1 MKPRFNFVTTF
12 LVAFSICFAFQLA
25 AQSEMAR
32 PASAEVPTAEQWL
45 ASIALTELRV
55 HPESLTLEHARDGR
69 RVLVSGKTKDGT
81 YVDVTPWATLT
92 PATAAVK
99 VHEDGY
105 IFPMAVWHN

>member
-32 PASAEVPTAEQWL
+32 PASAEMPTAEQWL

-55 HPESLTLEHARDGR
+55 HPEALTFEHARDGR
-69 RVLVSGKTKDGT
+69 RIRVSERQK
-81 YVDVTPWATLT
+81 
-92 PATAAVK
+92 
-99 VHEDGY
+99 
-105 IFPMAVWHN
+105 MALM